1 MKPLFQ
7 FKSGLETLVRLRP
20 FRISTWFFAWVKVGV
35 EIKFIEPKFCLILVL
50 MITKLRSNLMDIDI
64 LENISKGRK
73 KKDIVKIKKARLGKV
88 KEDQL

>member
-1 MKPLFQ
+1 M
-7 FKSGLETLVRLRP
+7 
-20 FRISTWFFAWVKVGV
+20 GV

-50 MITKLRSNLMDIDI
+50 MITKLRLNLMDIDI

>member
-1 MKPLFQ
+1 
-7 FKSGLETLVRLRP
+7 
-20 FRISTWFFAWVKVGV
+20 
-35 EIKFIEPKFCLILVL
+35 
-50 MITKLRSNLMDIDI
+50 MDIDI